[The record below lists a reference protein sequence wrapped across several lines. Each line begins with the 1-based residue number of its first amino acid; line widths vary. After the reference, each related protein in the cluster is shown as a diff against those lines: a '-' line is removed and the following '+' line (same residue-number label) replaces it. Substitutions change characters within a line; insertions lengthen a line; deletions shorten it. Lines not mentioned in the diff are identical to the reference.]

1 MEIRDIQA
9 CIRAR
14 KSVRTY
20 GGALT
25 SEDREKLA
33 AFLQTVENPFGQA
46 IEFRFLNAKEHGLS
60 SAVVVGT
67 EDYIAAKVA
76 RAPLFE
82 LAYGYG
88 FEALCLYAQ
97 SVGVGT
103 VMIAGTFNR
112 KAFEKA
118 MEVGED
124 EVMPLATP
132 VGYPAEK
139 KSIREKALRKVV
151 GADKRLPFAELFFE
165 NDFSQPL
172 SSERAGKYAAAL
184 EMVRLAP
191 SAVNKQP
198 WRAVVCGETVHFYKK
213 SAKSLSHDELD
224 IQMVD
229 MGIALA
235 HFDLTLKDE
244 GTQGRFV
251 QQDPALDCG
260 DLAYVISY
268 EGRND

>member
-1 MEIRDIQA
+1 MEIKEVQK
-9 CIRAR
+9 CIRER
-14 KSVRTY
+14 KSVRSFD
-20 GGALT
+20 GALLN
-25 SEDREKLA
+25 EDREKLS

-46 IEFRFLNAKEHGLS
+46 MEFRFLDAKEHGLNS
-60 SAVVVGT
+60 PVVVGADT
-67 EDYIAAKVA
+67 YIAAKIR
-76 RAPLFE
+76 RAPFFE

-97 SVGVGT
+97 SMGVGT

-118 MEVGED
+118 MDVGEG

-139 KSIREKALRKVV
+139 RSIREKALRKVV
-151 GADKRLPFAELFFE
+151 GADKRLAFTELFYE
-165 NDFSQPL
+165 NDFKHPL
-172 SSERAGKYAAAL
+172 SPEQAGRFLSAL

-198 WRAVVCGETVHFYKK
+198 WRAVVCGDRVHFYKK

-224 IQMVD
+224 IQAVD

-235 HFDLTLKDE
+235 HFDLTLREE
-244 GTQGRFV
+244 GANGRFFS
-251 QQDPALDCG
+251 QDPALECG